1 MRRVVCCSGLV
12 NCWMLLR
19 FNSTNLVRK
28 AWILVF
34 SIGYVNWGIV
44 FVGGIGGFVDCKLGW
59 EVEGH

>member
-1 MRRVVCCSGLV
+1 
-12 NCWMLLR
+12 MLLR
-19 FNSTNLVRK
+19 FNSPNLVRK